1 MLNFLRLYFL
11 YVYYESS
18 YDKSQKDYGS
28 KMDAYLGSNIILFA
42 NPSIAIST
50 LIFQALSSDFGRI
63 VLVET
68 YKGRITIA
76 AVIGII
82 VSFLPMYFI
91 KSTALTFKEI
101 EIIVR
106 AHPFFAR
113 RSVIKL
119 VCPLVLELLICI
131 SFFSIYKGW
140 HFDFSI

>member
-91 KSTALTFKEI
+91 KFN
-101 EIIVR
+101 
-106 AHPFFAR
+106 
-113 RSVIKL
+113 SVNI
-119 VCPLVLELLICI
+119 
-131 SFFSIYKGW
+131 
-140 HFDFSI
+140 